1 MRTLPCMIA
10 AIAAVAAAVP
20 CQQEPR
26 AAERPADKPAPKAPF
41 VFEPGVV
48 GVRTLIDRCG
58 TYLQRNILVDDVELM
73 PNRKQ
78 RPAPPAA
85 AGAAGAAEPPPDGPS
100 VELQLPVV
108 TDRDG
113 CEELLQ
119 GLLWTRGLAIV
130 PVDEA
135 KGVYEVLAMSGQRGR
150 EVQMRALQRTPE
162 QVLARPA
169 LRQFVTVVTSLE
181 HVNANF
187 ATNSLRPFFSVQ
199 GQTPFGS
206 VSLGTAGT
214 ATSLL
219 LNGPQDA
226 VANALRLLR
235 AVDVPQPPDVK
246 PELEARFE
254 ALSRQHEALL
264 QRVAAL
270 EGRVDKPAVDK
281 ASR

>member
-1 MRTLPCMIA
+1 VRNRLSCVV
-10 AIAAVAAAVP
+10 AAVIAAAAVP

-26 AAERPADKPAPKAPF
+26 AAERPADKPPAKAPF
-41 VFEPGVV
+41 VFEAGVV
-48 GVRTLIDRCG
+48 DVRTLIERCG
-58 TYLQRNILVDDVELM
+58 AYLQRNILADDVELM

-78 RPAPPAA
+78 RPAAPPAA
-85 AGAAGAAEPPPDGPS
+85 AAAAGAAAEPPPDGPS

-113 CEELLQ
+113 CEELLH
-119 GLLWTRGLAIV
+119 GLLWTRGLAVV

-135 KGVYEVLAMSGQRGR
+135 KGVYEVLALNGQRGR
-150 EVQMRALQRTPE
+150 EVQMRAVQRTPE

-169 LRQFVTVVTSLE
+169 LRQFVTVVTTLK
-181 HVNANF
+181 HANASF

-206 VSLGTAGT
+206 LSLGTAGT
-214 ATSLL
+214 PTSLL
-219 LNGPQDA
+219 LSGPQDA
-226 VANALRLLR
+226 VANALRLVQ
-235 AVDVPQPPDVK
+235 AVDVPQPPEVK

-254 ALSRQHEALL
+254 ALTRQHEALL

-270 EGRVDKPAVDK
+270 EEKLAKGR
-281 ASR
+281 